1 VKCRDA
7 LMALGREHAASEWS
21 GHVNNPPRTADFK
34 GWANI
39 FADRLSQRA
48 TSVVLQSNCRQDLRL
63 TVWLQRHSNA
73 ASVDADM
80 VIEVTGQVIGTP
92 KMLTST
98 S

>member
-39 FADRLSQRA
+39 FADRLKPEGHVGRTSKQLSTRPEIGPSGYSVTA
-48 TSVVLQSNCRQDLRL
+48 TPPRS
-63 TVWLQRHSNA
+63 
-73 ASVDADM
+73 
-80 VIEVTGQVIGTP
+80 TP
-92 KMLTST
+92 TW
-98 S
+98 